1 MDDIITVESRVTP
14 PSLSCPSCNG
24 LLPFEFGEIECVL
37 CEAKVRI
44 EHPPTR
50 RAWKEE
56 KVSCPE
62 CSKVLIAGV
71 DKGQLISNV
80 DHVVL
85 ILTYYLKLSKWRLL
99 ALIVEKTQDEEKT
112 GRARNMLS
120 SMRHRFR
127 REVLISSSN

>member
-1 MDDIITVESRVTP
+1 MRFMRGQS
-14 PSLSCPSCNG
+14 
-24 LLPFEFGEIECVL
+24 
-37 CEAKVRI
+37 RI

-71 DKGQLISNV
+71 DKRPT
-80 DHVVL
+80 H
-85 ILTYYLKLSKWRLL
+85 LKCGSCGTHFDLL
-99 ALIVEKTQDEEKT
+99 PKTVKVEIACPNC
-112 GRARNMLS
+112 GRKLRMKKRPGERNML